1 MADKTPSKPIPDV
14 PEEPASTKSRDEAE
28 NDREKRMRED
38 VQRALEEAVLAA
50 GLGEMLLMDQPLVGN
65 EEARGHAES
74 RALLGACAEGTEESL
89 EHEGACIDLT
99 VYGLSPGCTPSIPG
113 LSGPGTTQGQ
123 ATEQQE
129 LEREREESPTVS
141 ALKREKRD
149 HNTSGSDTVASPRSP
164 LTDLP
169 KVEWTDITEQ
179 FATAARNLDYGELL
193 QDDQFSLFDAM
204 SAVELMDTKMDSAL
218 QWRTFSTYPR
228 TLAEAVKF
236 GILKCD
242 GYSCEELLGIMDEVL
257 ACVATWL
264 NGHTLAQTVFT
275 SMYLLDLP
283 RIENVYLR
291 AFGQAVIKT
300 VDYMRSCICQ
310 GRVYAEDDQQ
320 SVCFGFDMLN
330 QVSETA
336 VLTALKEAEEKLQNV
351 LKRPPNSMLATTT
364 PAPLDGD
371 VEAWRAL
378 LIRLKLVR
386 NLYSF
391 VVAMSKYTAHGIETA
406 LQKLSLCGS
415 LLSDILSSLHLGEA
429 LDPSYP
435 LGLGFHPVINQH
447 LLPPS
452 YKPYAI
458 LPRSEALQLLQTI
471 VVQLQTVFGFG
482 KLDTFRDI
490 YRAVKDFC
498 LTRDSPNVLV
508 RSLLVLICLHGD
520 RRRLFGTQPLDVL
533 LKEDAKYLTLP
544 PSLNS
549 RSPLSTSAQG
559 KDAVERFFGR
569 SVAPMLEFLRVFC
582 QHRARQRQRIVRCL
596 EMMGD
601 FQQESQRID
610 EILNALSLKFDPQR
624 QHLACF
630 STWILYY
637 ILELMIEY
645 VYLGFEYD
653 LYSPFEL
660 HYVYWYLEF
669 LYGWHQ
675 TAVKSAE
682 RLLLSEPQTSGK
694 GKRKAAKK
702 NKRELPKEKERETA
716 IIHAK
721 RLTCLGVMR
730 GIEALILDNKIPQPT
745 FNFGS
750 PQFCFHHRFLP
761 FTYLVTPQFLPYTE
775 YVKLASVKNY
785 EGKDLNLYDASAKH
799 FVSAR
804 AAVEC
809 ITHRDE
815 ELENL
820 LKVIKTNVVIMNLA
834 AKGHKRDSKTPPTF
848 DYSVHKHFPVIRIQ

>member
-1 MADKTPSKPIPDV
+1 MADENPFKAQMKV
-14 PEEPASTKSRDEAE
+14 PEELSLSNSNAE
-28 NDREKRMRED
+28 QVNDGTREQ
-38 VQRALEEAVLAA
+38 VQKALEEALLAT
-50 GLGEMLLMDQPLVGN
+50 GLGDLLLSDQTADQAEIQTL
-65 EEARGHAES
+65 EEEGEAES
-74 RALLGACAEGTEESL
+74 DQAGCINLTIQGVSCTQEEQRDPEG
-89 EHEGACIDLT
+89 
-99 VYGLSPGCTPSIPG
+99 
-113 LSGPGTTQGQ
+113 
-123 ATEQQE
+123 
-129 LEREREESPTVS
+129 SPTVS
-141 ALKREKRD
+141 TLKRES
-149 HNTSGSDTVASPRSP
+149 HNPGSASDMQSPSP

-169 KVEWTDITEQ
+169 KVEWVDITEE
-179 FATAARNLDYGELL
+179 FMSASRHLDHGELL

-218 QWRTFSTYPR
+218 QWRTFSTYPH
-228 TLAEAVKF
+228 TLSEAVKM
-236 GILKCD
+236 GILTCD
-242 GYSCEELLGIMDEVL
+242 GHSPEELLGIMDEVL

-291 AFGQAVIKT
+291 AFGQAIVKT

-330 QVSETA
+330 HVSETA
-336 VLTALKEAEEKLQNV
+336 VLAALKEAEEKMQGA
-351 LKRPPNSMLATTT
+351 LKHPPNSTLAA
-364 PAPLDGD
+364 PAPIEEDT
-371 VEAWRAL
+371 EIWKAL
-378 LIRLKLVR
+378 LVRLKFVR

-391 VVAMSKYTAHGIETA
+391 VIAMGKGTAHGIETA
-406 LQKLSLCGS
+406 VQKLSLCGG
-415 LLSDILSSLHLGEA
+415 LINDILSSLSLGAE
-429 LDPSYP
+429 LDPTHP

-458 LPRSEALQLLQTI
+458 LPRPEALQLLQTI

-490 YRAVKDFC
+490 YRAIKDFC
-498 LTRDSPNVLV
+498 LTKDSPNVLV
-508 RSLLVLICLHGD
+508 RSLLVLVCLHGD
-520 RRRLFGTQPLDVL
+520 RKKLFGTQPLDVL
-533 LKEDAKYLTLP
+533 LKEDAKHLTLP

-549 RSPLSTSAQG
+549 RSPLSTSLQG

-610 EILNALSLKFDPQR
+610 EVLNALSLKFDPQR

-653 LYSPFEL
+653 LYSPFEF

-682 RLLLSEPQTSGK
+682 RLLLSEPQASGK

-702 NKRELPKEKERETA
+702 NRRELPKEKERETA
-716 IIHAK
+716 IMHAK
-721 RLTCLGVMR
+721 RLTCLGLMR
-730 GIEALILDNKIPQPT
+730 GLEALILDNKIPQPS

-750 PQFCFHHRFLP
+750 EQFCFHHRFLP
-761 FTYLVTPQFLPYTE
+761 FTYLLTPQFLPYTE

-799 FVSAR
+799 FLSAR
-804 AAVEC
+804 TAVES

-820 LKVIKTNVVIMNLA
+820 LKVIKTNVVIMNLT
-834 AKGHKRDSKTPPTF
+834 AKGHKRDSKAPPSF
-848 DYSVHKHFPVIRIQ
+848 DYSVHEHFPVIRIQ

>member
-1 MADKTPSKPIPDV
+1 MHTARASPAQTINTWRFPNYSLAMADNVDSPKASV
-14 PEEPASTKSRDEAE
+14 ELQGQPATSEARQAE
-28 NDREKRMRED
+28 AANDGEKRMEEQ
-38 VQRALEEAVLAA
+38 VQKALEEALLAT
-50 GLGEMLLMDQPLVGN
+50 GLGNLLISEGQMENNPASEDKAEESERR
-65 EEARGHAES
+65 EEAGGDIN
-74 RALLGACAEGTEESL
+74 LMIQGASCMPL
-89 EHEGACIDLT
+89 EK
-99 VYGLSPGCTPSIPG
+99 
-113 LSGPGTTQGQ
+113 
-123 ATEQQE
+123 
-129 LEREREESPTVS
+129 EREGSPTVS
-141 ALKREKRD
+141 ALKREKCLPDSR
-149 HNTSGSDTVASPRSP
+149 VLLSPRTP

-169 KVEWTDITEQ
+169 KVEWVDVTEQ
-179 FATAARNLDYGELL
+179 FMGAAHHLDHGELL

-218 QWRTFSTYPR
+218 QWRTFSAYPR
-228 TLAEAVKF
+228 TLSEAIKM
-236 GILKCD
+236 GILKCN
-242 GYSCEELLGIMDEVL
+242 GHSCDELLGIMDEVL

-330 QVSETA
+330 HVSETA
-336 VLTALKEAEEKLQNV
+336 VLAGLKEAEEKLQNV
-351 LKRPPNSMLATTT
+351 LKHPPNSQISAS
-364 PAPLDGD
+364 PAAQIDERN
-371 VEAWRAL
+371 VEVWKAL
-378 LIRLKLVR
+378 LVRLKFVR
-386 NLYSF
+386 NLYLF
-391 VVAMSKYTAHGIETA
+391 VVAMGKYTAQGIETA
-406 LQKLSLCGS
+406 VQKLSLSGS
-415 LLSDILSSLHLGEA
+415 LINDILSSLHLGA
-429 LDPSYP
+429 QLDPTHP
-435 LGLGFHPVINQH
+435 LTLGFHPVINQH

-458 LPRSEALQLLQTI
+458 LPRSEALRLFQTI

-490 YRAVKDFC
+490 YRAIKDFC

-520 RRRLFGTQPLDVL
+520 RRKLFGTQSLDVL
-533 LKEDAKYLTLP
+533 LKEDAKHLTLP
-544 PSLNS
+544 PSLNA
-549 RSPLSTSAQG
+549 RSPLSTSVQG
-559 KDAVERFFGR
+559 KEAVERFFGR

-610 EILNALSLKFDPQR
+610 EILNALSLKLDPQR

-682 RLLLSEPQTSGK
+682 RLLLSEPQASGK

-702 NKRELPKEKERETA
+702 NKRELPKDKEREMA
-716 IIHAK
+716 VMHAK

-730 GIEALILDNKIPQPT
+730 GLEALILDNKIPQPS

-750 PQFCFHHRFLP
+750 EQFCFHHRFLP
-761 FTYLVTPQFLPYTE
+761 FTYLLTPQFLPYSD

-799 FVSAR
+799 FLSAR
-804 AAVEC
+804 TAVEN

-815 ELENL
+815 ELEDL
-820 LKVIKTNVVIMNLA
+820 LKVIKTNVVIMNLT
-834 AKGHKRDSKTPPTF
+834 AKGHKRDSKIPPSF
-848 DYSVHKHFPVIRIQ
+848 DYSVHKHFPVVRVQ

>member
-1 MADKTPSKPIPDV
+1 MADQNPSKPTLEL
-14 PEEPASTKSRDEAE
+14 PEELAPSESRDEAE
-28 NDREKRMRED
+28 NDRETRMRKE
-38 VQRALEEAVLAA
+38 VQKALEEALLAT
-50 GLGEMLLMDQPLVGN
+50 GLGDLLLEDEKTREHV
-65 EEARGHAES
+65 ES
-74 RALLGACAEGTEESL
+74 QVSGDGEGAEES
-89 EHEGACIDLT
+89 EQEGACIDLT
-99 VYGLSPGCTPSIPG
+99 VYGVSCTLG
-113 LSGPGTTQGQ
+113 SGPGAG
-123 ATEQQE
+123 EE
-129 LEREREESPTVS
+129 LERDREGSPTVS

-149 HNTSGSDTVASPRSP
+149 PNASGSNGVLASPRVP
-164 LTDLP
+164 LSELP
-169 KVEWTDITEQ
+169 KVEWVDITEQ
-179 FATAARNLDYGELL
+179 FTKAAHHLNYGELL

-228 TLAEAVKF
+228 TLSEAVKF

-242 GYSCEELLGIMDEVL
+242 GYSSNELLGIMDEVL

-330 QVSETA
+330 HVSETT

-351 LKRPPNSMLATTT
+351 LKRPPNSTLAT

-371 VEAWRAL
+371 IEVWRAL
-378 LIRLKLVR
+378 LIRLKFIR

-415 LLSDILSSLHLGEA
+415 LLNDILSSLNLGEA

-458 LPRSEALQLLQTI
+458 LPRPEALRLLQTI

-482 KLDTFRDI
+482 KLDMFRDI

-520 RRRLFGTQPLDVL
+520 RRKLFGTQPLGVL
-533 LKEDAKYLTLP
+533 LREDAKYLTLP

-716 IIHAK
+716 VNHAK
-721 RLTCLGVMR
+721 RLTCLGIMR
-730 GIEALILDNKIPQPT
+730 GLEALILDSKIPQPT

-750 PQFCFHHRFLP
+750 EQYCFHHRFLP

-799 FVSAR
+799 FLSAR
-804 AAVEC
+804 TAVES

>member
-1 MADKTPSKPIPDV
+1 MADENPSRTPFGL
-14 PEEPASTKSRDEAE
+14 PEEPPLSESSDKET
-28 NDREKRMRED
+28 NDSEERMKEQ
-38 VQRALEEAVLAA
+38 VQKALEEALLATGLGDLLISAEHGQNEPAA
-50 GLGEMLLMDQPLVGN
+50 GE
-65 EEARGHAES
+65 
-74 RALLGACAEGTEESL
+74 
-89 EHEGACIDLT
+89 
-99 VYGLSPGCTPSIPG
+99 
-113 LSGPGTTQGQ
+113 
-123 ATEQQE
+123 
-129 LEREREESPTVS
+129 EREEAEQGEEIDEKVNLMIQGVSCTSPIEDREGSPTVS
-141 ALKREKRD
+141 ALKREKRL
-149 HNTSGSDTVASPRSP
+149 TEGGVLLSPRAP

-169 KVEWTDITEQ
+169 KVDWVDITDE
-179 FATAARNLDYGELL
+179 FTTAAHLLDHGELL

-228 TLAEAVKF
+228 TLSEAIKL

-242 GYSCEELLGIMDEVL
+242 GHTSEELVGIMDEVF

-330 QVSETA
+330 QMSETA

-351 LKRPPNSMLATTT
+351 LKHLSNSKLSTPPSIPSNIE
-364 PAPLDGD
+364 
-371 VEAWRAL
+371 VWRAL
-378 LIRLKLVR
+378 LVRLKFVR

-391 VVAMSKYTAHGIETA
+391 VVAMGKYSAHGIETA
-406 LQKLSLCGS
+406 IQKLSLCGS
-415 LLSDILSSLHLGEA
+415 LINDILSTLDLGAE
-429 LDPSYP
+429 LDPTHP
-435 LGLGFHPVINQH
+435 LSLGFHPVINQH

-458 LPRSEALQLLQTI
+458 LPRSDALRLLQTI

-498 LTRDSPNVLV
+498 LNRDSPNVLV
-508 RSLLVLICLHGD
+508 RSLLVLVCLHGD
-520 RRRLFGTQPLDVL
+520 RRKLFGTQPMDVL
-533 LKEDAKYLTLP
+533 LKEDAKHLTLP
-544 PSLNS
+544 PSLNA
-549 RSPLSTSAQG
+549 RSPLAASLQG

-569 SVAPMLEFLRVFC
+569 SVAPMLELLRVFC
-582 QHRARQRQRIVRCL
+582 QHRARQRQRIIRCL

-610 EILNALSLKFDPQR
+610 EILNALSLKLDPQR

-682 RLLLSEPQTSGK
+682 RLLLSEAQTLGK
-694 GKRKAAKK
+694 TKRKPAKK
-702 NKRELPKEKERETA
+702 NKRELPKEKEREMA
-716 IIHAK
+716 IVHAK
-721 RLTCLGVMR
+721 RLTCLGLMR
-730 GIEALILDNKIPQPT
+730 GLEALILDKKVPQPS
-745 FNFGS
+745 FHFGS
-750 PQFCFHHRFLP
+750 EQFCFHHRFLP

-799 FVSAR
+799 FLSAR
-804 AAVEC
+804 AAVES

-815 ELENL
+815 ELEDL
-820 LKVIKTNVVIMNLA
+820 LKVIKTNIVIMNLT
-834 AKGHKRDSKTPPTF
+834 AKGHKRDSNVPPLF
-848 DYSVHKHFPVIRIQ
+848 DYSVHKHFPVIRIH

>member
-1 MADKTPSKPIPDV
+1 MAEENPSSAPVKLQKEPPL
-14 PEEPASTKSRDEAE
+14 PESSQKQREDAE
-28 NDREKRMRED
+28 KREKE
-38 VQRALEEAVLAA
+38 VIQKALEEALLTTGLEQLVLSTDHVKGQLA
-50 GLGEMLLMDQPLVGN
+50 GEGTDAVGVGGQGGGVGDDDVSLVIQGVSCSPLGED
-65 EEARGHAES
+65 R
-74 RALLGACAEGTEESL
+74 EG
-89 EHEGACIDLT
+89 
-99 VYGLSPGCTPSIPG
+99 
-113 LSGPGTTQGQ
+113 
-123 ATEQQE
+123 
-129 LEREREESPTVS
+129 SPTVS
-141 ALKREKRD
+141 ALKREGNKRQHD
-149 HNTSGSDTVASPRSP
+149 GGGTLTTSRPP
-164 LTDLP
+164 LVDLP
-169 KVEWTDITEQ
+169 KVEWVDVTEK
-179 FATAARNLDYGELL
+179 FSTAARHLDYGELL
-193 QDDQFSLFDAM
+193 QDAQFSLFDAM

-228 TLAEAVKF
+228 TLAEAVKLQ
-236 GILKCD
+236 ILKCD
-242 GYSCEELLGIMDEVL
+242 GYSSNELLGIMDEIL

-283 RIENVYLR
+283 RIENVYLK

-330 QVSETA
+330 HVSETA
-336 VLTALKEAEEKLQNV
+336 VLAALKEAEEKLQNV
-351 LKRPPNSMLATTT
+351 LRHPSNSRLSA
-364 PAPLDGD
+364 PAPLDGS
-371 VEAWRAL
+371 VEVWRAL
-378 LIRLKLVR
+378 LVRLKFVR

-391 VVAMSKYTAHGIETA
+391 VIAMSKFTAHGIETA

-415 LLSDILSSLHLGEA
+415 LINDILSTLHLGAE
-429 LDPSYP
+429 LDANYP

-458 LPRSEALQLLQTI
+458 LPRTAALQLLQTI
-471 VVQLQTVFGFG
+471 LVHLQTVFGFG
-482 KLDTFRDI
+482 KFDTFRDI

-498 LTRDSPNVLV
+498 LTKDSPNVLV
-508 RSLLVLICLHGD
+508 RSLLVLVCLHGD
-520 RRRLFGTQPLDVL
+520 RRKLFGTQPLDVL
-533 LKEDAKYLTLP
+533 LKEDAKHLTLP

-549 RSPLSTSAQG
+549 RSPLSTSIQA
-559 KDAVERFFGR
+559 KEAVDRFFGR

-610 EILNALSLKFDPQR
+610 EILNVLSLKFDPQR

-645 VYLGFEYD
+645 IYLGFEYS

-682 RLLLSEPQTSGK
+682 RLLLSEPQASGK

-702 NKRELPKEKERETA
+702 NKRELPKEKEREMA
-716 IIHAK
+716 VIHAK
-721 RLTCLGVMR
+721 RLTCLGLMR
-730 GIEALILDNKIPQPT
+730 CLEALILDSKIPQPS

-750 PQFCFHHRFLP
+750 EQFCFHHRFLP
-761 FTYLVTPQFLPYTE
+761 FTYLLTPQFLPYSE

-799 FVSAR
+799 FLSAR
-804 AAVEC
+804 AAVES
-809 ITHRDE
+809 IAHRDE
-815 ELENL
+815 ELEDL
-820 LKVIKTNVVIMNLA
+820 LKVIKTNTVIMNLA
-834 AKGHKRDSKTPPTF
+834 AKGHKRDSKSPPTF
-848 DYSVHKHFPVIRIQ
+848 DYSVHKHFPVIRLQ

>member
-1 MADKTPSKPIPDV
+1 MADENPSKATLEL
-14 PEEPASTKSRDEAE
+14 PEESAPPESGDEAV
-28 NDREKRMRED
+28 NDCEKQMKEQ
-38 VQRALEEAVLAA
+38 VQKALEEALLAT
-50 GLGEMLLMDQPLVGN
+50 GMGDLLLADQTFEE
-65 EEARGHAES
+65 EEAREHAQNQASGDEE
-74 RALLGACAEGTEESL
+74 GAEES
-89 EHEGACIDLT
+89 EQHGGIDLT
-99 VYGLSPGCTPSIPG
+99 VHGISFTP
-113 LSGPGTTQGQ
+113 SGPGAGGP
-123 ATEQQE
+123 
-129 LEREREESPTVS
+129 EREGSPTVS

-149 HNTSGSDTVASPRSP
+149 PSGGGGSILALPRTP

-169 KVEWTDITEQ
+169 KVDWVDITEQ
-179 FATAARNLDYGELL
+179 FMAATRQLDYGELL

-228 TLAEAVKF
+228 TLFEAVKF

-242 GYSCEELLGIMDEVL
+242 GYSSDELLGIMDEVL

-275 SMYLLDLP
+275 SMYLLELP

-330 QVSETA
+330 NVSETA

-351 LKRPPNSMLATTT
+351 LKHPPNSMLAS

-371 VEAWRAL
+371 VEVWRAL
-378 LIRLKLVR
+378 LVRLKFVR

-391 VVAMSKYTAHGIETA
+391 VVAMGKYTAHGIEMS

-415 LLSDILSSLHLGEA
+415 LLNDILSTLHLGEE

-458 LPRSEALQLLQTI
+458 LPRSEAVRLLQTI

-482 KLDTFRDI
+482 KLDTFREI

-508 RSLLVLICLHGD
+508 RSLLVLVCLHGD
-520 RRRLFGTQPLDVL
+520 RKKLFGTQPLDVL
-533 LKEDAKYLTLP
+533 LKEDAKHLTLP

-549 RSPLSTSAQG
+549 RSPLSTSLQG

-721 RLTCLGVMR
+721 RLTCLGLMR
-730 GIEALILDNKIPQPT
+730 GLEALILDNKIPQPT

-750 PQFCFHHRFLP
+750 EQYCFHHRFLP

-799 FVSAR
+799 FLSAR
-804 AAVEC
+804 SAVES
-809 ITHRDE
+809 IAHRDE

-820 LKVIKTNVVIMNLA
+820 LKVIKTNVVIMNLT
-834 AKGHKRDSKTPPTF
+834 AKGHKRDSKAPPTF
-848 DYSVHKHFPVIRIQ
+848 DYSVHKHFPVIRLQ

>member
-1 MADKTPSKPIPDV
+1 MAQENPPKV
-14 PEEPASTKSRDEAE
+14 PLELQEEPSLSEGADEE
-28 NDREKRMRED
+28 TNDGDKRMKEQ
-38 VQRALEEAVLAA
+38 VQKALEEALLATGLGDLLISAEHVESEPAA
-50 GLGEMLLMDQPLVGN
+50 GE
-65 EEARGHAES
+65 
-74 RALLGACAEGTEESL
+74 
-89 EHEGACIDLT
+89 
-99 VYGLSPGCTPSIPG
+99 
-113 LSGPGTTQGQ
+113 
-123 ATEQQE
+123 
-129 LEREREESPTVS
+129 EREETQEGEESGGDVSLMIQGVSCAPMEDREGSPTVS
-141 ALKREKRD
+141 ALKREK
-149 HNTSGSDTVASPRSP
+149 HHHEGGLLSSPRAP

-169 KVEWTDITEQ
+169 KVDWIDVTDQ
-179 FATAARNLDYGELL
+179 FTTAAHLLDHGELV
-193 QDDQFSLFDAM
+193 QDNQFSLFDAM

-228 TLAEAVKF
+228 TLSEAIKL

-242 GYSCEELLGIMDEVL
+242 SHTSEELVGIMDEVL

-336 VLTALKEAEEKLQNV
+336 VLTALRDAEEKLQNV
-351 LKRPPNSMLATTT
+351 LKHPPNSKVS
-364 PAPLDGD
+364 APPP
-371 VEAWRAL
+371 VEGNMEVWRAL
-378 LIRLKLVR
+378 LVRLKFIR

-391 VVAMSKYTAHGIETA
+391 VVAMGKYTAHGIETA
-406 LQKLSLCGS
+406 VQKLSLCGS
-415 LLSDILSSLHLGEA
+415 LISDILSTLHLGAE
-429 LDPSYP
+429 LDPAHP

-458 LPRSEALQLLQTI
+458 LPRPEALRLLQTI
-471 VVQLQTVFGFG
+471 VGQLQTVFGFG
-482 KLDTFRDI
+482 KLDAFKDI
-490 YRAVKDFC
+490 YRAIKDFC
-498 LTRDSPNVLV
+498 LNNNSPNVLV
-508 RSLLVLICLHGD
+508 RSLLVLVCLHGD
-520 RRRLFGTQPLDVL
+520 RRKLFSTQPLDVL
-533 LKEDAKYLTLP
+533 LKEDAKLLTLP
-544 PSLNS
+544 PSLNA
-549 RSPLSTSAQG
+549 RSPLSTSLQG

-596 EMMGD
+596 ETMGE

-610 EILNALSLKFDPQR
+610 EILNVLSLKFDPQR

-645 VYLGFEYD
+645 IYLGFEYD

-716 IIHAK
+716 ITHAK

-730 GIEALILDNKIPQPT
+730 GLEALILDKKIPQPS

-750 PQFCFHHRFLP
+750 EQFCFHHRFLP
-761 FTYLVTPQFLPYTE
+761 FTYLVTPQFLPYVE

-799 FVSAR
+799 FLSAR
-804 AAVEC
+804 AAVES

-815 ELENL
+815 ELEDL
-820 LKVIKTNVVIMNLA
+820 LKVIKTNVVIMNLT
-834 AKGHKRDSKTPPTF
+834 AKGHKRDSQVPPTF
-848 DYSVHKHFPVIRIQ
+848 DYSVHKHFPVIRIH